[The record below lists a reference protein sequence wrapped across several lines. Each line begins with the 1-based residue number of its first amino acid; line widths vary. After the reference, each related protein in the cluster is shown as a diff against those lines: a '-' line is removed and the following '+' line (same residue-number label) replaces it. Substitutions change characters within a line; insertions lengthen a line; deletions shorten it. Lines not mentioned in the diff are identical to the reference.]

1 MILPLIRGFQM
12 KQFVIH
18 LEKAGTLSQIGKK
31 LGKHN
36 VQIISIAGTSAFG
49 ICTVILCT
57 DNERITQEQLLE
69 LNIPFSTQDMLIASL
84 PNEPGAFGH
93 FTQLLFDQGIDIM
106 SFYALRFTSN
116 RAEYA
121 FSVNEADFEKAQS
134 FLDASAF
141 LTSAKG

>member
-1 MILPLIRGFQM
+1 M

-18 LEKAGTLSQIGKK
+18 LEKADILSEIGKK

-36 VQIISIAGTSAFG
+36 VQIISIAGTTAFG
-49 ICTVILCT
+49 ICTAILCT
-57 DNERITQEQLLE
+57 NNEKVTQEQLLE
-69 LNIPFSTQDMLIASL
+69 LNIPFSTQDVLVASL

-93 FTQLLFDQGIDIM
+93 FTRLLFDQGIDVM
-106 SFYALRFTSN
+106 SFYALRFTAN

-121 FSVNEADFEKAQS
+121 FSVHEADFEKAQA

-141 LTSAKG
+141 LTSAKE